1 LAEPAVHELV
11 KSEPAV
17 EIIWRAF
24 ELRPEPVPT
33 LDPKGEYLQR
43 AWRDSVYPLANRLG
57 VTMRLPPVQPRT
69 RLAHQAAH
77 WALSQG
83 RFDDYHAAVFRAFFE
98 RGEDIGDIEILITL
112 SLELEMDSDSLR
124 HALETHEFEK
134 SVTEDEREAEA
145 LGVRGV
151 PAFIAGRRDDR
162 RAALSGVQP
171 VENLKKLV
179 RLEVST
185 E

>member
-1 LAEPAVHELV
+1 MHELV
-11 KSEPAV
+11 KSEPAL

-57 VTMRLPPVQPRT
+57 MTMRLPPVQPRT

-77 WALSQG
+77 WARSQPARTQGAHG
-83 RFDDYHAAVFRAFFE
+83 RFDDYHAAIFRAFFE
-98 RGEDIGDIEILITL
+98 RGEDIGDMEILITL
-112 SLELEMDSDSLR
+112 ALELKMEADSLR
-124 HALETHEFEK
+124 HALKTHEFEK
-134 SVTEDEREAEA
+134 SVLEDEREAEA

-151 PAFIAGRRDDR
+151 PAFIADR

-171 VENLKKLV
+171 VEDLKKLV
-179 RLEVST
+179 RLEIYT
-185 E
+185 Q

>member
-1 LAEPAVHELV
+1 MHELV
-11 KSEPAV
+11 KSEPAI

-33 LDPKGEYLQR
+33 LDPQGEYLQR
-43 AWRDSVYPLANRLG
+43 AWRDSVHQLANRLG
-57 VTMRLPPVQPRT
+57 MTMKLPPVQPRT
-69 RLAHQAAH
+69 QLAHEAAH
-77 WALSQG
+77 WARSQPARTQDAQG

-112 SLELEMDSDSLR
+112 ALELELDGDSLR
-124 HALETHEFEK
+124 QALKTHEFEK
-134 SVTEDEREAEA
+134 SVLEDEREAEA

-151 PAFIAGRRDDR
+151 PAFIANRQ
-162 RAALSGVQP
+162 AALSGVQP

-179 RLEVST
+179 RLGVST
-185 E
+185 Q

>member
-1 LAEPAVHELV
+1 MHELV

-33 LDPKGEYLQR
+33 LDPKGEYLQH

-57 VTMRLPPVQPRT
+57 VTMRLPPV
-69 RLAHQAAH
+69 H
-77 WALSQG
+77 
-83 RFDDYHAAVFRAFFE
+83 
-98 RGEDIGDIEILITL
+98 
-112 SLELEMDSDSLR
+112 
-124 HALETHEFEK
+124 
-134 SVTEDEREAEA
+134 EREAQA
-145 LGVRGV
+145 LGVMGV
-151 PAFIAGRRDDR
+151 PAFIAGRKADR